1 MPTEKQTEISRQAKR
16 LLKPGEKPTLKT
28 LSRLSGMAVA
38 TVSRALSDA
47 PDISDATKKKIR
59 QIANDV
65 GYVPNRAG
73 VRLRTGRTNV
83 IALVLAAEADILNH
97 TAKLITSI
105 SEELQST
112 PFHLIVKPQL
122 PGEDPL
128 RAIRYFV
135 ETGSGDGMIINQT
148 TAEDTRVAYMLK
160 KGFPFVTH
168 GRTNWPD
175 QHPFFDYDNEQLARQ
190 ALQHLYD
197 RGRRRILLVLPPQNQ
212 CYSQHLRTGA
222 MDTANKLGLELR
234 FNEGVTANSSITVL
248 REYLTV
254 KLRDDPVIDAI
265 CGSSPA
271 SAMAGAA
278 AAEANGLKVGK
289 DIDILGKETIPF
301 LKEFRPGIITA
312 HEDVS
317 RAGHFLTKAVI
328 QAIRNPE
335 KWPMQGIDIPSS
347 DLFKC

>member
-1 MPTEKQTEISRQAKR
+1 
-16 LLKPGEKPTLKT
+16 
-28 LSRLSGMAVA
+28 MAVA

-112 PFHLIVKPQL
+112 AFHLIVKPQL

-135 ETGSGDGMIINQT
+135 ETGSADGIIINQT

-190 ALQHLYD
+190 ALQHL
-197 RGRRRILLVLPPQNQ
+197 
-212 CYSQHLRTGA
+212 
-222 MDTANKLGLELR
+222 
-234 FNEGVTANSSITVL
+234 
-248 REYLTV
+248 
-254 KLRDDPVIDAI
+254 
-265 CGSSPA
+265 
-271 SAMAGAA
+271 
-278 AAEANGLKVGK
+278 
-289 DIDILGKETIPF
+289 
-301 LKEFRPGIITA
+301 
-312 HEDVS
+312 
-317 RAGHFLTKAVI
+317 
-328 QAIRNPE
+328 
-335 KWPMQGIDIPSS
+335 
-347 DLFKC
+347 